1 MLSLGTPKK
10 TRVSTKGTRGK
21 EQQEN
26 LHLLRHQTACG
37 AAEIQP
43 GTTGPE
49 PLLIGRQTVYFSP
62 IVKTTPIEARML
74 FWFELFPV
82 K

>member
-1 MLSLGTPKK
+1 MPPCSCCDFTSVIIGT
-10 TRVSTKGTRGK
+10 
-21 EQQEN
+21 
-26 LHLLRHQTACG
+26 AFDCG
-37 AAEIQP
+37 QRRSGRERL
-43 GTTGPE
+43 GPE
-49 PLLIGRQTVYFSP
+49 PLLIGETVYFSP